1 MKVLR
6 WCGDEQVEGCDSDGV
21 RSSGDRETAAAVREL
36 QASLEA
42 SSCRRR
48 ASGGTGLQRQR
59 RSELAGSRKA
69 AEGCCSVYAL
79 RSPEGWSRR
88 RVAANG
94 RQTDARSPLGRR
106 HHGKKTTHLFLFFS
120 HVLSLSVALF

>member
-6 WCGDEQVEGCDSDGV
+6 WCGNEQVKGCDNNDVQSF
-21 RSSGDRETAAAVREL
+21 GDRETAVAVGKL

-42 SSCRRR
+42 LSCRRR
-48 ASGGTGLQRQR
+48 ASGGTGLQWQR

-79 RSPEGWSRR
+79 RSPEG
-88 RVAANG
+88 
-94 RQTDARSPLGRR
+94 
-106 HHGKKTTHLFLFFS
+106 
-120 HVLSLSVALF
+120 